1 MSSFEFSFGPSGGPK
16 REAELFHLGV
26 LADLSGQPQDPLP
39 GVASRKFV
47 EFDIDNFDDR
57 MAAISPRLAF
67 KVPNSVV
74 GAGEL
79 DVALKFTCL
88 DDFGPGPVTAQVGV
102 LRKLWTARQQLARM
116 RSKPEGQE
124 LQGKPR
130 LEALLSKVLDDPAL
144 VKAVLPSAGEPEPSM
159 AEEDK
164 RNKHDVSR
172 GGDTPPT
179 APAAPADGASE
190 LDALLGMKPGD
201 RPARPPASPIQQI
214 VEQAM
219 EGTARISDHAIQT
232 LGALVDRIDEVY
244 GAQLTLILHHPA
256 FQALE
261 GTWRGLNYLVTNV
274 EMDESLKIRVLNV
287 SKQDLTATLLRYPAD
302 ENPLR
307 LMMRHEPYGCLLG
320 DYYFDHRTSDV
331 AVLGGIASVAAGV
344 DVPFVAAALPSLLG
358 LAAWRGL
365 RVTKELPSVLKGD
378 AHAAWRD
385 LGGSALSRH
394 LFLTMPRFLARL
406 PYGRKTNPPDGVEY
420 EEPYEIDS
428 PAHFTWS
435 NAAYGLGVVVAR
447 AFSLEGWDARIAA
460 GGEDCMIES
469 LPVLT
474 YKDRYGDTEMMCPTE
489 VSFTVEA
496 AVTLSACGLT
506 PLLHMKNS
514 DRALFAYAPSLSKPR
529 K

>member
-26 LADLSGQPQDPLP
+26 LADLSGQPADPLP

-57 MAAISPRLAF
+57 MRGIGPRLAF

-102 LRKLWTARQQLARM
+102 LGKLWAARQQLARM

-124 LQGKPR
+124 LQGKPQ
-130 LEALLSKVLDDPAL
+130 LEALLSKVLDDPQL
-144 VKAVLPSAGEPEPSM
+144 VKAVLPSAGAPAEPAAPEP
-159 AEEDK
+159 AQ
-164 RNKHDVSR
+164 
-172 GGDTPPT
+172 
-179 APAAPADGASE
+179 AAPADGTSD

-201 RPARPPASPIQQI
+201 RPSRPPSSPIQQI

-232 LGALVDRIDEVY
+232 IGALVDRLYEVY
-244 GAQLTLILHHPA
+244 GAQLTLILRHQA

-274 EMDESLKIRVLNV
+274 EMDELLKIRVLNV
-287 SKQDLTATLLRYPAD
+287 SKQDLAATLLRYPAD

-320 DYYFDHRTSDV
+320 DYCFDHRTSDV

-344 DVPFVAAALPSLLG
+344 DVPFVAAALPSLFG
-358 LAAWRGL
+358 LAAWRDL
-365 RVTKELPSVLKGD
+365 RVTKELPGVLNDD

-420 EEPYEIDS
+420 EEPYDIGS
-428 PAHFTWS
+428 PADFTWS
-435 NAAYGLGVVVAR
+435 NAAYGLGVVVTR

-514 DRALFAYAPSLSKPR
+514 DRAIFAYAPSLAKPR